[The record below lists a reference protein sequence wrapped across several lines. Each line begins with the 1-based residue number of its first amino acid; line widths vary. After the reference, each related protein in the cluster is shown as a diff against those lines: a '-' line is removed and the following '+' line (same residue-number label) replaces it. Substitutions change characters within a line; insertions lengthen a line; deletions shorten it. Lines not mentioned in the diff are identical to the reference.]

1 MLSAKQNELVT
12 RTGPGTG
19 AGELLRR
26 YWQPAALTDELAPES
41 TGNRPII
48 PVRLMGEDLVLFRDE
63 QDRYGLLEKHCC
75 HRGADL
81 NFGRLEDGG
90 LRCPFHGWLY
100 DFTGACIEQPAEPD
114 ASRFHAKVR
123 QKAYP
128 CEERNGVVFA
138 YMGPGDPP
146 PFPDYDCFK
155 APDDHSFAFKGLVE
169 CNWLQALEVGI
180 DPAHASFLH
189 RFFEDEDPDDGGYG
203 KQFRGQAVDL
213 DMPAT
218 RLFREYPRP
227 DIKLEETEFGL
238 RILSLRALDAANT
251 HVRVT
256 NLTFPNAFVIPLG
269 NDMIITQWHVPI
281 DDEHNYWYAIFSS
294 YEETLDKNAM
304 RADRRKL
311 FTIPG
316 YRPHRNKSNDYG
328 FDADEQRDFTYTG
341 LGMDINTHD
350 QWAVESLGAIQD
362 RTREH
367 LGSTDKAIIAYRR
380 LLIGAIGQVAAGE
393 TPPMRAGAGAQ
404 LRGPVAID
412 AIGAPDTWREC
423 WKERDLDRR
432 ENSKWATDPW

>member
-1 MLSAKQNELVT
+1 MLSTEQNNLVT

-19 AGELLRR
+19 AGELMRR

-41 TGNRPII
+41 TGNRALI
-48 PVRLMGEDLVLFRDE
+48 PVRLFGEDLVLFRDE
-63 QDRYGLLEKHCC
+63 QNRYGLLEKHCC

-81 NFGRLEDGG
+81 NYGRLEDGG
-90 LRCPFHGWLY
+90 LRCPFHGWLF
-100 DFTGACIEQPAEPD
+100 DVTGACMEQPGEPD
-114 ASRFHAKVR
+114 ASNFHTKVR

-138 YMGPGDPP
+138 YMGPGEPP

-155 APDDHSFAFKGLVE
+155 APDNHSFAFKGLVE

-180 DPAHASFLH
+180 DPAHASYLH
-189 RFFEDEDPDDGGYG
+189 RFFEDEDPDDASYG
-203 KQFRGQAVDL
+203 QQFRGQAVDL

-218 RLFREYPRP
+218 RLFREFPRP
-227 DIKLEETEFGL
+227 DINVEETEFGL

-294 YEETLDKNAM
+294 YEEVLDKNIM
-304 RADRRKL
+304 RADRERV

-316 YRPHRNKSNDYG
+316 YRPLRNKSNNYG
-328 FDADEQRDFTYTG
+328 FDAEEQRDATYTG
-341 LGMDINTHD
+341 MGMDINTHD

-362 RTREH
+362 RTQEH
-367 LGSTDKAIIAYRR
+367 LGVTDKAIIAYRR
-380 LLIGAIGQVAAGE
+380 QLIGAIDDVVAGNDA
-393 TPPMRAGAGAQ
+393 PMRAVEGAQ

-412 AIGAPDTWREC
+412 AIGPPDAWREC
-423 WKERDLDRR
+423 WKERDSVRR
-432 ENSKWATDPW
+432 DSSPWATNPW